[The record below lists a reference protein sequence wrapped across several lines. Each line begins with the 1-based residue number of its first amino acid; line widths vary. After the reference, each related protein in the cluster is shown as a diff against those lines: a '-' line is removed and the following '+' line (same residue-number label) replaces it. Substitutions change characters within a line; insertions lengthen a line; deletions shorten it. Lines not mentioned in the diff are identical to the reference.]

1 MYARL
6 PLPINRDKKNIF
18 KIQSPYF
25 LMRKYGS
32 FLPKPEKEEKAVV
45 FFGANFK
52 DLPGA
57 NRNKFIEI
65 TNKSLDYVRREC
77 VGYELYYKPH
87 PAEADEFK
95 LVNLSGFEITKDT
108 SIAEFYLWKNAKNI
122 KYTFSTCSGA
132 NISAYYMGFNSYVF
146 RDLLRSA
153 IDGETDKG
161 YTEYFKN
168 MPASFFINN
177 LSQRLIEN
185 KKTPSEDLFL
195 EKEFNNLFSEDSG
208 KIWFTIGDP
217 NYLVNVLILTDLARK
232 VNPQKKIN
240 LIIMK
245 HHRWNVMNSGDF
257 KYYFNEVYFFPRI
270 FYSLRPRKIIRA
282 IKTAYQINKL
292 KVSPD
297 DIIVGASYTSFTE
310 NCLTSYNDENYK
322 VAILPQATLDFCC
335 SSSVFDDDNYR
346 TRRSVFWWSNF
357 LEPIL
362 GIKRTIFFEDNR
374 RIGNF
379 TRFKKPLNDLYDK
392 IYALQ
397 AY

>member
-1 MYARL
+1 MHLRL
-6 PLPINRDKKNIF
+6 PPPINKTKDNIF
-18 KIQSPYF
+18 KILSPYF
-25 LMRKYGS
+25 LMYKYED
-32 FLPKPEKEEKAVV
+32 FMPEPEKEEKAVV

-57 NRNKFIEI
+57 DWDKFVEI
-65 TNKSLDYVRREC
+65 TNKSLGYVRREC
-77 VGYELYYKPH
+77 AGYKLYYKPH
-87 PAEADEFK
+87 PAETDEFK

-108 SIAEFYLWKNAKNI
+108 SIAEFYLWKNGRNI

-153 IDGETDKG
+153 IDEETDKG
-161 YTEYFKN
+161 YMEYFKN
-168 MPASFFINN
+168 MPASFCINDLN
-177 LSQRLIEN
+177 QKLTEN
-185 KKTPSEDLFL
+185 KTPPGEDLFL
-195 EKEFNNLFSEDSG
+195 EKEFGDLFRRDRG

-217 NYLVNVLILTDLARK
+217 NYLVNVLILTSLAK
-232 VNPQKKIN
+232 KINPSKKIN

-245 HHRWNVMNSGDF
+245 HHRWNVMNSNDF
-257 KYYFNEVYFFPRI
+257 KSYFDEVYFFPRI
-270 FYSLRPRKIIRA
+270 FYSLRSQKIIKA
-282 IKTAYQINKL
+282 IKTAYGLIKL
-292 KVSPD
+292 KVSLD
-297 DIIVGASYTSFTE
+297 DIIIGVSYTSFTE
-310 NCLTSYNDENYK
+310 NCLISYNKRNYK
-322 VAILPQATLDFCC
+322 VAILPQATIDFCC
-335 SSSVFDDDNYR
+335 SSSIFNNGHYR

-362 GIKRTIFFEDNR
+362 GLKRTIFFEDKR

-379 TRFKKPLNDLYDK
+379 TRFKKPLNDVYDK